1 MRLDKE
7 IEEIK
12 KAIAQFRTETKQRL
26 ELIEN
31 EVRKQLSSNYNRTIF
46 DYLNKSTLD
55 FIKCLN
61 CQKTEIKLACK
72 EKMISIQ
79 QNYIDLLKNG
89 NLSES
94 MKALEEAV
102 FFFSR
107 RLEDMKGKEN
117 VGCAECF
124 RKEIEILQINRSF
137 LAQLQELQSPWASKG
152 DNHHIAKEMNPAKI
166 VEDILNPV
174 SQEARLKILL
184 SIFNGKNR
192 FADFIETTG
201 LKGGHLLYHLNRL
214 LEHGFIQRYASKDYI
229 LTRKGL
235 KTVSLLMQTYE
246 EYDERHNRDF
256 C

>member
-137 LAQLQELQSPWASKG
+137 LAQLQELQSPWASKS
-152 DNHHIAKEMNPAKI
+152 DNHQIVKEMNPAKI
-166 VEDILNPV
+166 VENILNPV

>member
-1 MRLDKE
+1 MRLDRE
-7 IEEIK
+7 IEEIR
-12 KAIAQFRTETKQRL
+12 KAIAQFRTETRQRL

-46 DYLNKSTLD
+46 DYLNRTTLD

-61 CQKTEIKLACK
+61 CQKNREIELACK

-107 RLEDMKGKEN
+107 RLEDMEGKEN
-117 VGCAECF
+117 VNCAECF
-124 RKEIEILQINRSF
+124 KKEIEILQINRSF
-137 LAQLQELQSPWASKG
+137 LAQLQELQSPWASKS
-152 DNHHIAKEMNPAKI
+152 DNHQIVKEMNPAKI
-166 VEDILNPV
+166 VENILNPV

-192 FADFIETTG
+192 FADFIKTTG
-201 LKGGHLLYHLNRL
+201 LKGGHLLYHLNKL
-214 LEHGFIQRYASKDYI
+214 LEHGFIQRYASKDYV

-235 KTVSLLMQTYE
+235 KTMSLLMQMYE
-246 EYDERHNRDF
+246 EYDERA
-256 C
+256 